1 MKAKTINLIVVDD
14 HQLIINGLSALVEV
28 EKDIHFYGGASTW
41 KETKKLL
48 STRDIDVA
56 LIDINMPDMSG
67 VEMTRHIK
75 EEYPDIQ
82 ILALTMHEDFAMI
95 QKMVTAG
102 ASGYIL
108 KRTNLEEVVD
118 AIRTVFK
125 KGKYLGRD
133 VQDILMDGIKI
144 PEEKKK
150 ETREVSLSKREHEVL
165 TLLAKEYSNEEIAN
179 RLFISER
186 TVESHR
192 RNIFIKTQTKSVVGL
207 VKYAIKNKLI
217 GQDTDPGS
225 EEYD

>member
-14 HQLIINGLSALVEV
+14 HQLIINGLNALVEA
-28 EKDIHFYGGASTW
+28 EKDICFCGGASTW
-41 KETKKLL
+41 KETKRLL
-48 STRDIDVA
+48 SVRDIDVA

-67 VEMTRHIK
+67 VEMTRRIK
-75 EEYPDIQ
+75 EEYADIQ
-82 ILALTMHEDFAMI
+82 ILALTMHEDFSMI

-133 VQDILMDGIKI
+133 VQDILMNGIKI
-144 PEEKKK
+144 PEEAKR
-150 ETREVSLSKREHEVL
+150 ESQEVSLSKREHEVL
-165 TLLAKEYSNEEIAN
+165 TLLAKEYSNEEIAE

-192 RNIFIKTQTKSVVGL
+192 RNIFIKIQAKSVIGL

-217 GQDTDPGS
+217 SQDTEPGS
-225 EEYD
+225 